1 MAKFV
6 DDLGNIPKNERYK
19 KIILTAGGNPG
30 TNREQK

>member
-1 MAKFV
+1 MRIFAV
-6 DDLGNIPKNERYK
+6 SNNDIPKNERNK

>member
-6 DDLGNIPKNERYK
+6 DDLPMDERYK

-30 TNREQK
+30 INREQNDS